1 MGIEDLIFW
10 LFLGFALFSRVFA
23 WIVDRLR
30 GQQQTPPPASPS
42 REPEDDF
49 FGDDWQDDDWQPKEQ
64 SARTTPAPAPTPASA
79 PVPAAVLAKPAISRS
94 ANLPRTSDTS
104 AMIPQAAAIVTA
116 ADQGRRL
123 RQQLGLDRRSTLQ
136 RSVLLMT
143 VLGPC
148 RANERPSAPQ

>member
-1 MGIEDLIFW
+1 MGIEELIFW

-30 GQQQTPPPASPS
+30 GQQPRPPAPPQT
-42 REPEDDF
+42 EPEDDF
-49 FGDDWQDDDWQPKEQ
+49 FGDDWQDDNWQDDNWQQREQ
-64 SARTTPAPAPTPASA
+64 PAQTTPTPARAPAPVVVAQPA
-79 PVPAAVLAKPAISRS
+79 PTRPATVVRSFDRPA
-94 ANLPRTSDTS
+94 L
-104 AMIPQAAAIVTA
+104 IPQAAALVTA
-116 ADQGRRL
+116 ADEGRRL

>member
-64 SARTTPAPAPTPASA
+64 PARTTPAPVPTPVFA
-79 PVPAAVLAKPAISRS
+79 PVPVPV
-94 ANLPRTSDTS
+94 
-104 AMIPQAAAIVTA
+104 PQAAAIVTA

>member
-23 WIVDRLR
+23 WIIDRLR
-30 GQQQTPPPASPS
+30 GQQPRPPAPAQS
-42 REPEDDF
+42 EPEDDF
-49 FGDDWQDDDWQPKEQ
+49 FGDDWQDDNWQQREQ
-64 SARTTPAPAPTPASA
+64 PAQATPTPAREPAKVVVAQPAPTRPATVARSFD
-79 PVPAAVLAKPAISRS
+79 KPA
-94 ANLPRTSDTS
+94 LT
-104 AMIPQAAAIVTA
+104 PQAAANVTA

-123 RQQLGLDRRSTLQ
+123 RQQLGLDQRSTLQ